1 MQRGSHRIFRDTVCV
16 CARGFNTRDNST
28 METEIHVPIGSPFIR
43 KFPIFVD
50 EHRVTEGAIRLIKEL
65 RPAWDTER
73 VRTKVTVLLATSAR
87 LTTLTAPDR

>member
-1 MQRGSHRIFRDTVCV
+1 VCV
-16 CARGFNTRDNST
+16 RAGLTHEIT
-28 METEIHVPIGSPFIR
+28 AIMETEIHVPIGSPFIR

-73 VRTKVTVLLATSAR
+73 VRTKVTVLLATA
-87 LTTLTAPDR
+87 LG